1 MTNDERTALIDCAAD
16 LVHAQTSLE
25 FVEDDDNE
33 TIVSIHWA
41 ITDIL
46 DDIKKA
52 LK

>member
-1 MTNDERTALIDCAAD
+1 MTDDERTALIDCATD
-16 LVHAQTSLE
+16 LVQARSSLE

-46 DDIKKA
+46 DDIEKA